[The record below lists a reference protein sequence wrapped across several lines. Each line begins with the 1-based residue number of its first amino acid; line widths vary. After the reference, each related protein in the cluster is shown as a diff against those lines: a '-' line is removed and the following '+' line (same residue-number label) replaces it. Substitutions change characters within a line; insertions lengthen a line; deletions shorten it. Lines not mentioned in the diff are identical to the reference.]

1 MENLEK
7 QIELFMSLP
16 YTMTVKYRPEQGG
29 YYVAGYIELPDLTMT
44 GDTPEEAV
52 RELLEEKPEWFETCL
67 KLGINIPLPIEPQK
81 YSGKFVLRMPPS
93 LHESLIQISDKEG
106 VSLNQYMV
114 AALSKSVWIHEGK
127 ESATINVYSCNRA
140 KNHSAKSV
148 CTPGGRVM
156 DSSRVYTSSKKRGI
170 SPKREKHK
178 TG

>member
-52 RELLEEKPEWFETCL
+52 RELLAEKPEWFETCL

-93 LHESLIQISDKEG
+93 LHESLVQIADKEG

-114 AALSKSVWIHEGK
+114 AALSRSVGIHEVR
-127 ESATINVYSCNRA
+127 ESDAINGNA
-140 KNHSAKSV
+140 
-148 CTPGGRVM
+148 
-156 DSSRVYTSSKKRGI
+156 
-170 SPKREKHK
+170 
-178 TG
+178 

>member
-93 LHESLIQISDKEG
+93 LHESLIQIADKEG

-114 AALSKSVWIHEGK
+114 ASFQIS
-127 ESATINVYSCNRA
+127 R
-140 KNHSAKSV
+140 
-148 CTPGGRVM
+148 
-156 DSSRVYTSSKKRGI
+156 DS
-170 SPKREKHK
+170 
-178 TG
+178 